1 MIRLRVRRVQGE
13 FLHLGDTIVDPVD
26 GCTVHV
32 IAALVEYPGRGLGD
46 HLRRAHGDHWD
57 ATIAD
62 HHLYQLA
69 RVGQST
75 ELPTAA

>member
-13 FLHLGDTIVDPVD
+13 FLHVGDSIVDPVD
-26 GCTVHV
+26 GCTVHE
-32 IAALVEYPGRGLGD
+32 ITTLVEYPGLGAGD

-62 HHLYQLA
+62 HHLYRRTRDGVA
-69 RVGQST
+69 G
-75 ELPTAA
+75 LPIAT